1 MTIRLM
7 CDARGKFRE
16 DFMTKIIE
24 LGDGDVE
31 LAAHIGYGSA
41 DYHGPSLQW
50 MDHKKKGQSGSIVG
64 SKVYSGLNLN
74 LIAQKDFKKI
84 METTVEQLYRTSP
97 DYSYRSHN
105 IRHLHDYIDYF
116 HIAVDAA
123 AQIIVDKKITHALF
137 FCIPHL
143 FYDMVFYEVAKAL
156 GVKTTVL
163 TWSHFDGRF
172 FSMSDIKKMGSFDS
186 SAIEAPPYP
195 IEKGSVPELFFMDD
209 RWQTESSPGKITK
222 RSVFN
227 LFRHLIK
234 TDPLKLL
241 NPVQTLSDLRS
252 ISNIY
257 KSLPDWRDP
266 FAKFFHTNELAYFK
280 HLSGYEDGEID
291 LNCKYIYVPLHNQPE
306 MSTSS
311 LGGQFRDQA
320 LLLECLA
327 NDLPTGWKIFVK
339 ENPRQ
344 GAYARGPLFFH
355 RLKRISQLQVLPSN
369 ANTHALSKNAQ
380 FVASVGGTAGWEAI
394 RQGTPAM
401 VFGAAWYGS
410 FEGVVQYEPGID
422 YQKLSE
428 CPVNHEKLEKDV
440 GALFSRSHEGVIEQL
455 FFPLKPD
462 LDHNKNII
470 GVASTALKLLREE
483 MEMTFA

>member
-16 DFMTKIIE
+16 DFMNKIIE

-31 LAAHIGYGSA
+31 LAVHIGYENA
-41 DYHGPSLQW
+41 DFHGPSLQW
-50 MDHKKKGQSGSIVG
+50 MNHKIGQCGPIVG
-64 SKVYSGLNLN
+64 SKVYSDLNLN
-74 LIAQKDFKKI
+74 LIAQQDFKQI

-97 DYSYRSHN
+97 DYSYKSHN

-123 AQIIVDKKITHALF
+123 AQIIVDKKVTHALF

-156 GVKTTVL
+156 GVKTTIL

-172 FSMSDIKKMGSFDS
+172 FSMSDIKKMGSFNT
-186 SAIEAPPYP
+186 SAIEASPYP

-209 RWQTESSPGKITK
+209 RWQNKSSPGKITK
-222 RSVFN
+222 GAVLN

-241 NPVQTLSDLRS
+241 NPVHTLSELRK
-252 ISNIY
+252 ISKIY
-257 KSLPDWRDP
+257 NSLPDWRDP

-280 HLSGYEDGEID
+280 HLSGFESGEVD
-291 LNCKYIYVPLHNQPE
+291 LSCKYIYVPLHNQPE
-306 MSTSS
+306 MTTSS
-311 LGGQFRDQA
+311 LGGKFRDQA

-327 NDLPTGWKIFVK
+327 RDLPADWKIYVK

-344 GAYARGPLFFH
+344 GAYARGPMFFH
-355 RLKRISQLQVLPSN
+355 RLKRIPQLQVLPSN
-369 ANTHALSKNAQ
+369 ANTHALSRNAQ
-380 FVASVGGTAGWEAI
+380 FVASVNGTVGWEAI
-394 RQGTPAM
+394 RQGRPAM
-401 VFGAAWYGS
+401 VFGSAWYGS

-428 CPVNHEKLEKDV
+428 YVINHEKLEQDA
-440 GALFSRSHEGVIEQL
+440 GALFARSHEGVVEQL

-462 LDHNKNII
+462 LDHSKNINN
-470 GVASTALKLLREE
+470 VAFTSLKILREE
-483 MEMTFA
+483 MEPTFA

>member
-16 DFMTKIIE
+16 DFMRKVVE

-31 LAAHIGYGSA
+31 LAVHIGYENA
-41 DYHGPSLQW
+41 DFHGPSLQW
-50 MDHKKKGQSGSIVG
+50 MNHKIGQSGPIVG
-64 SKVYSGLNLN
+64 SKVYAGLNLN
-74 LIAQKDFKKI
+74 LLAQQDFKQI

-172 FSMSDIKKMGSFDS
+172 FSMSDIKKMGSFNS
-186 SAIEAPPYP
+186 SKTEAPPYP
-195 IEKGSVPELFFMDD
+195 IEKGSIPELFFMDD
-209 RWQTESSPGKITK
+209 RWQNKSNAGKINK
-222 RSVFN
+222 GAVVS
-227 LFRHLIK
+227 LIRHLIK

-241 NPVQTLSDLRS
+241 NPFQTISELRS

-257 KSLPDWRDP
+257 NSLPDWRDP
-266 FAKFFHTNELAYFK
+266 FSKFFHTNELAYFK
-280 HLSGYEDGEID
+280 HLGRFENGEVD

-306 MSTSS
+306 MTTSS

-327 NDLPTGWKIFVK
+327 RDLPIGWKIYVK

-344 GAYARGPLFFH
+344 GAYARGPMFFH
-355 RLKRISQLQVLPSN
+355 RLNRIPQLQVLPSN
-369 ANTHALSKNAQ
+369 ANTHALSRNAQ
-380 FVASVGGTAGWEAI
+380 FVASVNGTVGWEAI
-394 RQGTPAM
+394 RQGRPAM
-401 VFGAAWYGS
+401 VFGAAWYRS
-410 FEGVVQYEPGID
+410 FEGVFQYEPGID

-428 CPVNHEKLEKDV
+428 YSINHEQLEKDA
-440 GALFSRSHEGVIEQL
+440 GALFARSHQGVIEQL

-462 LDHNKNII
+462 LDHDENII
-470 GVASTALKLLREE
+470 NVASTTLKILRED
-483 MEMTFA
+483 METTFA

>member
-16 DFMTKIIE
+16 DFMKKIVE

-31 LAAHIGYGSA
+31 LAMHIGYENA
-41 DYHGPSLQW
+41 DFHGPSLQW
-50 MDHKKKGQSGSIVG
+50 MNQKIGQSGPIVG

-74 LIAQKDFKKI
+74 LLAQQDFKQI

-105 IRHLHDYIDYF
+105 IKHLHDYIDYF

-156 GVKTTVL
+156 GIKTTIL

-172 FSMSDIKKMGSFDS
+172 FSMSDIKKMGSLNS

-209 RWQTESSPGKITK
+209 RWQNESSPGKITK
-222 RSVFN
+222 GSVFN

-241 NPVQTLSDLRS
+241 NPVQTLSGLRS
-252 ISNIY
+252 ISKIY
-257 KSLPDWRDP
+257 NSLPDWRDP

-280 HLSGYEDGEID
+280 HLSGFESGEID

-306 MSTSS
+306 MTTSS

-327 NDLPTGWKIFVK
+327 RDLPAGWKIFVK

-344 GAYARGPLFFH
+344 GAYARGPMFFH
-355 RLKRISQLQVLPSN
+355 RLQRIPQLQVLPSN
-369 ANTHALSKNAQ
+369 ANTHALSRNAQ
-380 FVASVGGTAGWEAI
+380 FVASVNGTVGWEAI
-394 RQGTPAM
+394 RQGRPAM
-401 VFGAAWYGS
+401 VFGSAWYGS

-428 CPVNHEKLEKDV
+428 YSINHEKLEKDA
-440 GALFSRSHEGVIEQL
+440 GALFARSHEGVIEQL

-462 LDHNKNII
+462 LDHSKNVNN
-470 GVASTALKLLREE
+470 VASTTLKILRAE
-483 MEMTFA
+483 MEPTFA